1 MGSPVVHFEIMGGE
15 GSKLQSFYADLFDWK
30 VDANNPMNYGMVETG
45 GEGINGGISALGP
58 GDQERV
64 TVYVQVAD
72 LQAALDK
79 AERLG
84 GKTVMPVTEIPGTV
98 TMAQFSDPAGNMI
111 GLIKG

>member
-1 MGSPVVHFEIMGGE
+1 MGSPVVHWEIS
-15 GSKLQSFYADLFDWK
+15 SKNDVNLKRFYADLFDWK

-45 GEGINGGISALGP
+45 GEGINGGISEGQAY
-58 GDQERV
+58 DQYV

-72 LQAALDK
+72 PQAALEK

-84 GKTVMPVTEIPGTV
+84 GKTVMPVTEIPGAV
-98 TMAQFSDPAGNMI
+98 TMAQFTDPAGNMI